1 MIWNVSV
8 KRRQTHVLNNKCKW
22 CPPLQHKRFMET
34 CDPCVFRKRRR
45 LVAVVTVN
53 SVAVMWLDW
62 QLNSQISA
70 DLISSLKNI
79 ISCCDLWRRAHG
91 HGPQGSEVT
100 ELRLTI
106 SQKLV
111 RVYEEQELWC
121 VTSGLFETQLR
132 KTLSTEVMRFS
143 MQPCPETLICMLT
156 LYSKVWVWM
165 PRTKNG
171 QHVMFRSRCILQCSF
186 ILCIYIYHYRVIL
199 INYIYLLCRYF

>member
-1 MIWNVSV
+1 MVPSSSTQTLHGNMRPVCLQEETEAC
-8 KRRQTHVLNNKCKW
+8 RRGNGKLSGGY
-22 CPPLQHKRFMET
+22 
-34 CDPCVFRKRRR
+34 
-45 LVAVVTVN
+45 VTGL
-53 SVAVMWLDW
+53 AAD
-62 QLNSQISA
+62 SQISA

-132 KTLSTEVMRFS
+132 KSLSTEVMRFS

-165 PRTKNG
+165 PQLKWTMSCLG
-171 QHVMFRSRCILQCSF
+171 HAVLQCSF
-186 ILCIYIYHYRVIL
+186 IFYVFTYIITE
-199 INYIYLLCRYF
+199 